1 MDAIEFINRVETGRL
16 SVYQQM
22 QEQASTL
29 VQSNR
34 LKLKSILKTI
44 VFCGKQMISL
54 RGHREQAGAN
64 VNPGNFRALLDFRV
78 DAGDTVLAEHFKTG
92 AHNAQYNS
100 PRIQNDLISC
110 MGNGSETK

>member
-1 MDAIEFINRVETGRL
+1 MEKGNL
-16 SVYQQM
+16 SVHQLM

-44 VFCGKQMISL
+44 VFCDRQMISL

-64 VNPGNFRALLDFRV
+64 VNPGNFRALLDFCV
-78 DAGDTVLAEHFKTG
+78 DAGDIVFAEHFKTG
-92 AHNAQYNS
+92 AQNAQYNS
-100 PRIQNDLISC
+100 PLIQNDLISC
-110 MGNGSETK
+110 TGEFENK

>member
-1 MDAIEFINRVETGRL
+1 
-16 SVYQQM
+16 
-22 QEQASTL
+22 
-29 VQSNR
+29 
-34 LKLKSILKTI
+34 
-44 VFCGKQMISL
+44 MISL
-54 RGHREQAGAN
+54 RGHLEQAGAN
-64 VNPGNFRALLDFRV
+64 VNPGNFCALIDFCV